1 MYNLIR
7 KHSFLCVVIF
17 LFIPAHFFSQVT
29 FSPKNISGLRLWL
42 NADSVNYSTTPNIDK
57 CYDLS
62 DFHNHAIQ
70 NNSAKQPITVAST
83 LNGHKV
89 MRFDGVDDFMAFT
102 PIDSIR
108 SLFMVFKHST
118 GTATDYPPI
127 LGHRST
133 FDFIGSP
140 GTPLSNNTF
149 IASGIT
155 NGLMKMNSIVVNP
168 LTTMK
173 PVNYTILDI
182 IASVN
187 LQAEYITNDRNTFG
201 CWNGDYA
208 EIIIYNTALN
218 SAEISAIENYLVNK
232 YAPTLE
238 LGSDIAIPPLNG
250 CTPSYSISI
259 TANPDF
265 QNYIWSNGNT
275 TNQINVTQYGEYSVI
290 CEDIFGIKHYDTVN
304 VVPTPKNFNYPS
316 TVLCGSNTI
325 IWNTQ
330 LDKTAHI
337 FNWQDGSL
345 DSLFVINSP
354 GQYHVTITDTFG
366 CAYIS
371 NTLTVTQDNFPTTA
385 SLGPDITMCSGNF
398 ITLTQGMSPSL
409 TYTWSTSSN
418 NDSLLITTTGL
429 YSVIVTN
436 TNNCVAKDTISVTV
450 QGFAPTANFSLNIGC
465 VNQIVSFT
473 DLSIPPSG
481 NTISNYEWD
490 FGDTA
495 SPTNTSTVSNPSHT
509 YTNTGTYTVNLT
521 VTTNTGCAQSIVK
534 LVNVYPVPTSTFSFG
549 TSCQNDSTSFL
560 NQSTGI
566 TGYSITSSYW
576 NFGDFP
582 SPTYTSNISSPKHV
596 FANVINYSI
605 TLVVTNSAG
614 CASSVTKTLTPYY
627 EVKANF
633 TNGPACLNS
642 PTNFQSTSIIP
653 PTGTPTYAWNFGNST
668 ATSPNPIKTFASSGV
683 YFVTLAV
690 DGTNGCTSTITKLVN
705 VYLPPITS
713 FSIPS
718 FCSKDTANII
728 NLSNPQSG
736 IMASYNWKL
745 NNTTFSTIQ
754 SPTLSLTSAGNY
766 SVRLT
771 NVNSF
776 GCKDSTTHS
785 LTIFPLPVVD
795 FSTTPVAFY
804 YENEPVN
811 FIPSVA
817 NANSYLW
824 NINGASTYTIQSP
837 TETFNTENSYNI
849 SLNLK
854 DQNGCKG
861 SKTKNITVSKRHLD
875 LAVLNV
881 STTKDN
887 DGFMTVVADIAN
899 YGSVPINSFK
909 MGYQI
914 SDGGNIKETWNGTLN
929 PNSFYTFTF
938 NATSASL
945 QNSSNNITC
954 VEIEKVNTII
964 DDNTTNNSFCSS
976 LNIDGIYVGNPLPN
990 PTNGDIV
997 LPITLNRGFDYTIA
1011 IYNSVGQIHYEETTK
1026 KGIEGLNFVTL
1037 NTSSYARGAYIIKV
1051 MIDEKIFIKKFI
1063 KVSYE

>member
-1 MYNLIR
+1 MKTQPYHFSNIFFIYIFIL
-7 KHSFLCVVIF
+7 SCVVLKAQPPIN
-17 LFIPAHFFSQVT
+17 LNT
-29 FSPKNISGLRLWL
+29 ISGLKLWI
-42 NADSVNYSTTPNIDK
+42 NGDSVKTTNYPYIDT
-57 CYDLS
+57 CYSLS
-62 DFHNHAIQ
+62 SNNNHAFQTDTFYRPKVGIE
-70 NNSAKQPITVAST
+70 T
-83 LNGHKV
+83 LNGHPTIH
-89 MRFDGVDDFMAFT
+89 FDGINDYISFT
-102 PIDSIR
+102 NISDVR
-108 SLFMVFKHST
+108 TVYLVLRANAGMF
-118 GTATDYPPI
+118 GYNPI
-127 LGHRST
+127 LGSST
-133 FDFIGSP
+133 DLDFVGEDSMII
-140 GTPLSNNTF
+140 SNAFANNVVK
-149 IASGIT
+149 SGIT
-155 NGLMKMNSIVVNP
+155 KLNFTQINPTITVRPKKYSI
-168 LTTMK
+168 LSIETTGNAIADNFSRDRGYAFR
-173 PVNYTILDI
+173 VWDGNLAELI
-182 IASVN
+182 IFNKVLSS
-187 LQAEYITNDRNTFG
+187 T
-201 CWNGDYA
+201 
-208 EIIIYNTALN
+208 
-218 SAEISAIENYLVNK
+218 EISLIENYLIEK
-232 YAPTLE
+232 YSPKIN
-238 LGSDIAIPPLNG
+238 LGPDI
-250 CTPSYSISI
+250 SISPTTSCSPTSSVNI
-259 TANPDF
+259 IANPDF
-265 QNYIWSNGNT
+265 KSYLWSNGAT

-290 CEDIFGIKHYDTVN
+290 ATDLFGIQHFDTIKVI
-304 VVPTPKNFNYPS
+304 PSPKNFNYPS

-330 LDKTAHI
+330 LNKTAHI
-337 FNWQDGSL
+337 FNWQDSST
-345 DSLFVINSP
+345 DSLFVINTP
-354 GQYHVTITDTFG
+354 GQYHVTITDAFG
-366 CAYIS
+366 CAYVS

-409 TYTWSTSSN
+409 TYTWSTGSN
-418 NDSLLITTTGL
+418 NDSLLVTIGGL

-436 TNNCVAKDTISVTV
+436 TNNCVAKDTINVFV
-450 QGFAPTANFSLNIGC
+450 QGFAPTANFSSNIGC
-465 VNQIVSFT
+465 VNQVVSFT

-481 NTISNYEWD
+481 NSISNYEWD

-521 VTTNTGCAQSIVK
+521 VTTNTGCAQSITK
-534 LVNVYPVPTSTFSFG
+534 IINVYPVPTATFSFG

-576 NFGDFP
+576 NFGDS
-582 SPTYTSNISSPKHV
+582 SPTYTSNITSPKHV
-596 FANVINYSI
+596 FTNVINYSV
-605 TLVVTNSAG
+605 TLVVTNSSG
-614 CASSVTKTLTPYY
+614 CASSVIKTLTPNY

-633 TNGPACLNS
+633 TNGPACMHS
-642 PTNFQSTSIIP
+642 PTNFQSISIVP
-653 PTGTPTYAWNFGNST
+653 PSSITPVYLWTFPNGP
-668 ATSPNPIKTFASSGV
+668 ATIANPIKTFTNSGV
-683 YFVTLAV
+683 YPITLFV
-690 DGTNGCTSTITKLVN
+690 DGTNGCASTITKFVN

-713 FSIPS
+713 FSIPA

-745 NNTTFSTIQ
+745 NNTTFSTVQ
-754 SPTLSLTSAGNY
+754 SPTLSLTNAGNY

-771 NVNSF
+771 TINSF

-804 YENEPVN
+804 YLNEPVN
-811 FIPSVA
+811 FIPSIA

-837 TETFNTENSYNI
+837 TEIFNTENSYNI

-875 LAVLNV
+875 LAILNV

-887 DGFMTVVADIAN
+887 DGFMTVVAEIAN

-909 MGYQI
+909 MAYQI

-938 NATSASL
+938 NTTSASL

-976 LNIDGIYVGNPLPN
+976 LNTDGIYVENPLPN
-990 PTNGDIV
+990 PTNGDIL

-1011 IYNSVGQIHYEETTK
+1011 IYNSVGQIQYEETTK

-1051 MIDEKIFIKKFI
+1051 MIDEKVFIKKFI